1 MNAWLNATDAAIML
15 RRPDPLNAVAFPTKF
30 AEYGM
35 VGLPVLMSDAVPE
48 AAAVAREVGNF
59 CPVANGV
66 AALPAPLDRAAIA
79 SAVREWLSREALHER
94 YWRVYSSAS

>member
-48 AAAVAREVGNF
+48 AAAVARE
-59 CPVANGV
+59 
-66 AALPAPLDRAAIA
+66 
-79 SAVREWLSREALHER
+79 WLSREALHER